1 MSSRLPLLVV
11 LSIAMIDAMGIGL
24 ILPVMPDLIQEVS
37 GSSLADAAIW
47 GGILTTAFAVMQFL
61 FGPVIGNI
69 SDRFGRRPV
78 MLIALVVMALDY
90 LVMALAQ
97 SMWLLLA
104 GRIVGGITA
113 ATFSTVMAYMA
124 DVSEGDEKAGRFGY
138 VHAAFGVGFVIGP
151 AFGGILAEVG
161 TRMPFYVAA
170 VIAFSTAAVGYF
182 TLSESLSVDLRRPFS
197 WARAN
202 PFGAFR
208 SVGRLP
214 GVFLLLVTYFFYEVA
229 MIVYS
234 VVWPYYGTELF
245 GWSPGMIGL
254 SLAIYGGFYAF
265 AQAVLVKP
273 AIRAFGDRRTV
284 MIGLVGE
291 LVFLIFFGLATNGT
305 LVLIMIPIVATAS
318 VGFPALQAILSRR
331 VADDAQGE
339 LQGVLASLV
348 SLATIVTPLVMTQVF
363 ARFSD
368 AETKIYAPGAPFLL
382 SAAIMAVGIV
392 VFLRSRRRV

>member
-90 LVMALAQ
+90 VVMALADA
-97 SMWLLLA
+97 MWLLLV

-113 ATFSTVMAYMA
+113 ATFSTIMAYMA
-124 DVSEGDEKAGRFGY
+124 DVSKGDDKAMRFGY
-138 VHAAFGVGFVIGP
+138 VHAAFGIGFVIGP
-151 AFGGILAEVG
+151 AFGGMLAEFG
-161 TRMPFYVAA
+161 TRTPFVVAA
-170 VIAFSTAAVGYF
+170 VLASTTALVGF
-182 TLSESLSVDLRRPFS
+182 FVLTESLPETLRRPFD
-197 WARAN
+197 WKRAN

-208 SVGRLP
+208 AIGRLP
-214 GVFLLLVTYFFYEVA
+214 GVALLLLTYFFYEVA

-234 VVWPYYGTELF
+234 VIWPYYGTELF
-245 GWSPGMIGL
+245 DWSPRMIGV

-265 AQAVLVKP
+265 AQAFLVKP
-273 AIRAFGDRRTV
+273 AIRLLGDRRV
-284 MIGLVGE
+284 VVLGLCGE
-291 LVFLIFFGLATNGT
+291 FIFLVYFGFASNAT
-305 LVLIMIPIVATAS
+305 LVLLAIPIVATAS

-348 SLATIVTPLVMTQVF
+348 SLATIVTPLVMTLVF
-363 ARFSD
+363 ARFSGPE
-368 AETKIYAPGAPFLL
+368 AGLYAPGAPFLL
-382 SAAIMAVGIV
+382 SACFMVVGIL